1 MKELSRNEMAAVK
14 RINSTTKK
22 LYDKQL
28 KLAAKIAE
36 LQVEY
41 RHINNE
47 IELWEAPIRKM
58 TGGFTSSE
66 VLDGSWLLPVD
77 NIEDLEALFG
87 DEPEAEVADLANE
100 IHA

>member
-22 LYDKQL
+22 LHDKYL
-28 KLAAKIAE
+28 KLQAKIAE
-36 LQVEY
+36 LQVECG
-41 RHINNE
+41 HIKNE

-58 TGGFTSSE
+58 TGGFTSAE

-77 NIEDLEALFG
+77 NIEDLEEFFG
-87 DEPEAEVADLANE
+87 DVPKFEVEDLANE
-100 IHA
+100 AHA

>member
-22 LYDKQL
+22 LYDKHL
-28 KLAAKIAE
+28 KLQAKIAE
-36 LQVEY
+36 LQTACASL
-41 RHINNE
+41 NKE

-66 VLDGSWLLPVD
+66 VLDGTWLLPVD
-77 NIEDLEALFG
+77 NIEDLEAVFG
-87 DEPEAEVADLANE
+87 DIPEVEVVDLANE
-100 IHA
+100 AHA

>member
-36 LQVEY
+36 LQVEC

-47 IELWEAPIRKM
+47 IELWVK
-58 TGGFTSSE
+58 
-66 VLDGSWLLPVD
+66 
-77 NIEDLEALFG
+77 
-87 DEPEAEVADLANE
+87 
-100 IHA
+100 

>member
-22 LYDKQL
+22 LYDKYL
-28 KLAAKIAE
+28 KLQAKIAE
-36 LQVEY
+36 LQVEC

-77 NIEDLEALFG
+77 NVEDLEALFG
-87 DEPEAEVADLANE
+87 EMPEVEVADLANE
-100 IHA
+100 AHA

>member
-22 LYDKQL
+22 LYDKYL
-28 KLAAKIAE
+28 KLQAKIAE
-36 LQVEY
+36 LQVEC

-77 NIEDLEALFG
+77 NIEDLEAVFEDALE
-87 DEPEAEVADLANE
+87 DEVADLANE
-100 IHA
+100 VHA

>member
-22 LYDKQL
+22 LYDKYL
-28 KLAAKIAE
+28 KLQAKIAE
-36 LQVEY
+36 LQVECG
-41 RHINNE
+41 HIKNE

-77 NIEDLEALFG
+77 NVEDLEALFG
-87 DEPEAEVADLANE
+87 EMPEVEVADLANE
-100 IHA
+100 AHA

>member
-1 MKELSRNEMAAVK
+1 MRDLTRNEMAAVK

-22 LYDKQL
+22 LYDKYL
-28 KLAAKIAE
+28 KLQAKIAE
-36 LQVEY
+36 LQVEC

-66 VLDGSWLLPVD
+66 VLDGTWKR
-77 NIEDLEALFG
+77 EDVE
-87 DEPEAEVADLANE
+87 EVAEFPEEMIAE
-100 IHA
+100 IPDFVVNDIINN

>member
-22 LYDKQL
+22 LYDKHL
-28 KLAAKIAE
+28 KLQAKIAE
-36 LQVEY
+36 LQAECK
-41 RHINNE
+41 HINNE

-77 NIEDLEALFG
+77 DVEDLEALFG
-87 DEPEAEVADLANE
+87 EMPEVEVADLANE
-100 IHA
+100 VHA

>member
-28 KLAAKIAE
+28 KLADKIAE
-36 LQVEY
+36 LQVEC

-66 VLDGSWLLPVD
+66 VLDGTWLL
-77 NIEDLEALFG
+77 
-87 DEPEAEVADLANE
+87 EPEHEDVEVYVEEDIINY
-100 IHA
+100 